1 MSAVPSTP
9 KGQSSPLRPLTRP
22 LNLRETVLEQLRTAI
37 ITGEIAEG
45 ELVSAPTLGLAL
57 GVSATP
63 VREAMMDLVREGL
76 VETIKNKGFRVT
88 TMSDSDLDDLAQL
101 RRLIEPPAMQMVVG
115 NIDDSTHAEL
125 VELAEACQQAA
136 KRGDLVEY
144 LRDDREFH
152 AFLLLQSGN
161 QQLAN
166 LATSLRLRAR
176 MYGIATLAENGLL
189 AHSAQEHQQLLELLR
204 SGDAE
209 AAEQLMHEHIAHTR
223 KSWATGTPEAG
234 VQASLDKESDRTT

>member
-1 MSAVPSTP
+1 MSSV
-9 KGQSSPLRPLTRP
+9 QSPQEDRNSPLRPLTRP

-45 ELVSAPTLGLAL
+45 ELVSAPMLGQAL

-88 TMSDSDLDDLAQL
+88 TMSDADLDDLAQL

-125 VELAEACQQAA
+125 VAIAEACQEAA

-152 AFLLLQSGN
+152 ALLLQQSGN
-161 QQLAN
+161 PQLAS
-166 LATSLRLRAR
+166 LATSLRVRAR

-204 SGDAE
+204 AGDAD
-209 AAEQLMHEHIAHTR
+209 AAERLMHEHIAHTR
-223 KSWATGTPEAG
+223 NSWATGTPE
-234 VQASLDKESDRTT
+234 DKPTDSST